1 MRVRTRYFAA
11 ARDAAGLADEF
22 IEVDSGT
29 SIATVRALLI
39 ERHPALQT
47 VLRQSRLA
55 LNQRFVVDT
64 DVVVDVVVDDEA
76 ANGGAHVVELAVIP
90 PVAGG

>member
-11 ARDAAGLADEF
+11 ARDAAGLADEV
-22 IEVDSGT
+22 IDVDSGT
-29 SIATVRALLI
+29 SIAAMRALLI
-39 ERHPALQT
+39 ERHPALHT

-64 DVVVDVVVDDEA
+64 DVLVDDGA
-76 ANGGAHVVELAVIP
+76 ANGVGSAVELAVIP

>member
-22 IEVDSGT
+22 IDVDSGT
-29 SIATVRALLI
+29 SIATVRALLVQ
-39 ERHPALQT
+39 RHPALRN

-55 LNQRFVVDT
+55 LNQHFVVDT
-64 DVVVDVVVDDEA
+64 DVVVDDEA

>member
-22 IEVDSGT
+22 IDVDSGT
-29 SIATVRALLI
+29 SIAAMRALLI
-39 ERHPALQT
+39 ERHPALHT

-64 DVVVDVVVDDEA
+64 DVVVDDGA
-76 ANGGAHVVELAVIP
+76 ANGVGSAVELAVIP

>member
-11 ARDAAGLADEF
+11 ARDAAGLADEY
-22 IEVDSGT
+22 IDVDSGT
-29 SIATVRALLI
+29 SIAAIRALLI
-39 ERHPALQT
+39 DRHPALQT

-55 LNQRFVVDT
+55 LNQHFVVDT
-64 DVVVDVVVDDEA
+64 DVVVDDGA
-76 ANGGAHVVELAVIP
+76 ANGVGSAVELAVIP

>member
-11 ARDAAGLADEF
+11 ARDAAGLADEV
-22 IEVDSGT
+22 IDVDSGT
-29 SIATVRALLI
+29 SIAAMRALLI
-39 ERHPALQT
+39 ERHPALHT

-64 DVVVDVVVDDEA
+64 DVVVDDGA
-76 ANGGAHVVELAVIP
+76 ANGVGSAVELAVIP

>member
-11 ARDAAGLADEF
+11 ARDAAGLADEV
-22 IEVDSGT
+22 IDVDSGT
-29 SIATVRALLI
+29 SIAAMRALLI

-64 DVVVDVVVDDEA
+64 DVVVDDEA
-76 ANGGAHVVELAVIP
+76 ANGVGSAVELAVIP

>member
-11 ARDAAGLADEF
+11 ARDAAGLADEV
-22 IEVDSGT
+22 IDVDSGT
-29 SIATVRALLI
+29 SIAAMRALLI

-64 DVVVDVVVDDEA
+64 DVVVDDGA
-76 ANGGAHVVELAVIP
+76 ANGVGSAVELAVIP

>member
-11 ARDAAGLADEF
+11 ARDAAGLADEV
-22 IEVDSGT
+22 IDVDSGT
-29 SIATVRALLI
+29 SIAAMRALLI
-39 ERHPALQT
+39 ERHPALHT

-64 DVVVDVVVDDEA
+64 DVVVDDEA
-76 ANGGAHVVELAVIP
+76 ANGVGSAVELAVIP

>member
-1 MRVRTRYFAA
+1 M
-11 ARDAAGLADEF
+11 
-22 IEVDSGT
+22 
-29 SIATVRALLI
+29 RALLI

-64 DVVVDVVVDDEA
+64 DVVVDDEA
-76 ANGGAHVVELAVIP
+76 ANGVGSAVELAVIP